1 MLARLNL
8 ASDPFRNRTLPWTVA
23 VAVSAVSLLALV
35 YVLSEYR
42 RVSAETALAD
52 RQVRELNA
60 RRADL
65 DRQAAEIKQTIPTE
79 QQETLKAAHA
89 LVDRKGFS
97 WTRLLADLEEA
108 LPSSVRVSRINVRD
122 VSRAGDLTRADLDL
136 TVVGRAP
143 TDVTGMI
150 TEMNRAGT
158 FTAIPVSEN
167 QKSGR
172 GESGYEWILRVTYA
186 QRLRA
191 ARPAEEGGREAGAAR
206 DTSTSA
212 GGLE

>member
-23 VAVSAVSLLALV
+23 VVVSAVSLLTLV

-52 RQVRELNA
+52 RQVRELDA

-65 DRQAAEIKQTIPTE
+65 DRQAAEIKQTIPPE

-108 LPSSVRVSRINVRD
+108 LPSSVRVSRINVRE
-122 VSRAGDLTRADLDL
+122 VSRR
-136 TVVGRAP
+136 
-143 TDVTGMI
+143 
-150 TEMNRAGT
+150 
-158 FTAIPVSEN
+158 
-167 QKSGR
+167 
-172 GESGYEWILRVTYA
+172 
-186 QRLRA
+186 
-191 ARPAEEGGREAGAAR
+191 
-206 DTSTSA
+206 
-212 GGLE
+212 